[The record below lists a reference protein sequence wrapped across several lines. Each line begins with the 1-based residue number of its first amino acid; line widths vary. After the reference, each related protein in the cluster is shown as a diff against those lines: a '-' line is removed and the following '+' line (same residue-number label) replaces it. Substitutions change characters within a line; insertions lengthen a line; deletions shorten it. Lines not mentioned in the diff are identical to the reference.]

1 MKTTHLL
8 AMSIAGIVVSAH
20 QISANDLSRYRGFAV
35 GMSVTAVA
43 AQAEISPEPRVLH
56 ERPALIQELMWQPPR
71 VLRMSANSDSVKKVL
86 FSFYNG
92 QLFRMVVTY
101 DRDRTEGLTAADLI
115 EAISTTY
122 GLPTP
127 PTTESTSFGS
137 SVPGG
142 SATPPQGQEAPFSRS
157 LGYEDKILARWGD
170 SENAI
175 HLFESPYQSG
185 FGLVVISKSLE
196 TLARVAM
203 AEAARLDAQEAPQ
216 RELDRQQKQ
225 TEDNR
230 LKNETAR
237 RANKQTFRP

>member
-43 AQAEISPEPRVLH
+43 AQAEITPEPRVLH
-56 ERPALIQELMWQPPR
+56 QRPALIQELMWQPPR
-71 VLRMSANSDSVKKVL
+71 VLRMSANGDSVRKVL

-122 GLPTP
+122 GLPTLP
-127 PTTESTSFGS
+127 ATESTSSAS

-142 SATPPQGQEAPFSRS
+142 SASPPQGQEASSRS
-157 LGYEDKILARWGD
+157 LGYDDKIVARWGD
-170 SENAI
+170 AENSI

-185 FGLVVISKSLE
+185 FGLVVYSKSLE
-196 TLARVAM
+196 ALARVAM

-216 RELDRQQKQ
+216 REIERQQKQ
-225 TEDNR
+225 TDDKR